1 MKYENARKD
10 ERNSLGFVNGELL
23 GDDCPTDSLAEEEV
37 MARYIIRH
45 STFQEVSYDTNL
57 YLSHDLA
64 KTYLFS
70 KVFYSLIFQTSNQN
84 NITMSN
90 FSQSSR
96 GLIDFDQKSLA
107 GNIDPPSSY
116 A

>member
-64 KTYLFS
+64 KTF
-70 KVFYSLIFQTSNQN
+70 F
-84 NITMSN
+84 
-90 FSQSSR
+90 
-96 GLIDFDQKSLA
+96 
-107 GNIDPPSSY
+107 
-116 A
+116 